1 MSGDLQATWTWSRE
15 EVQRITSLMIII
27 WTQNVAEC
35 PVHWEVFWSVP
46 GWSRV
51 FVSCGGTLSLGGN
64 SLVFPLCLSLPPS
77 SQITVDIRANILSA
91 VRSHVPHIKL
101 LMKYLLGLQL
111 RCRLLRILHLAPERV
126 TSPRKVNLS
135 NLETGHYKLLRFAS
149 ASEFCSCHLLS
160 SCAFRLDDCFSQT
173 RRWMIQKRDRTRTI
187 HRAQWTLRNCPDWW
201 ALTEPDGPEP
211 QTFTSK

>member
-1 MSGDLQATWTWSRE
+1 MSR
-15 EVQRITSLMIII
+15 
-27 WTQNVAEC
+27 
-35 PVHWEVFWSVP
+35 
-46 GWSRV
+46 
-51 FVSCGGTLSLGGN
+51 SLGGFLKR
-64 SLVFPLCLSLPPS
+64 SR
-77 SQITVDIRANILSA
+77 ITVDIRANILSA

-173 RRWMIQKRDRTRTI
+173 RR
-187 HRAQWTLRNCPDWW
+187 
-201 ALTEPDGPEP
+201 
-211 QTFTSK
+211 